1 MDSGTIKACWY
12 TGWFP
17 DEDELE
23 LYFTSSSFPDA
34 LILRLMVTPPR
45 LMPDRLVGMLSVEL
59 LTRAGLLATSPSAK
73 VLLAQRMASGTK
85 VICPSAKEFVRAL
98 VQASGSLAWGVGSQR
113 M

>member
-1 MDSGTIKACWY
+1 
-12 TGWFP
+12 
-17 DEDELE
+17 
-23 LYFTSSSFPDA
+23 
-34 LILRLMVTPPR
+34 
-45 LMPDRLVGMLSVEL
+45 MPDRLVGMLSVEL

-73 VLLAQRMASGTK
+73 VLLAQRMASGTN